1 MPQKKNQEGIYSR
14 AAAAFTVV
22 FEDETEL
29 RAFFMKKGS
38 PISLSVLFF
47 FSRRQLRHGEK
58 GNIALLSLARDK
70 SGESAQG
77 RLLGNR

>member
-1 MPQKKNQEGIYSR
+1 MPRKKQEGIYSR
-14 AAAAFTVV
+14 VATAFIIV

-38 PISLSVLFF
+38 PISLSVPFF
-47 FSRRQLRHGEK
+47 FWRRQLRHGEK
-58 GNIALLSLARDK
+58 GNLVLLSLARDK
-70 SGESAQG
+70 RGESAQG